1 LNLRTVLCG
10 LAAALLLAGCGS
22 QSDYK
27 NRPRPPSPITIT
39 ASVND
44 GRVEVSPKRFGAG
57 PITLVVTNQTD
68 RATDLVLETDG
79 TAGSGQAGIRQ
90 KTGPINPQGTAS
102 LKANLRQGHYKVRV
116 RGGTIRPASL
126 VVGHQRA
133 SAQNQL
139 LQP

>member
-1 LNLRTVLCG
+1 MNQRTVLCG
-10 LAAALLLAGCGS
+10 LAAALLAGCGS

-44 GRVEVSPKRFGAG
+44 GRIEVSPKRFGAG

-68 RATDLVLETDG
+68 RARDLVLETNTSAD
-79 TAGSGQAGIRQ
+79 SGQAGLRQ

-102 LKANLRQGHYKVRV
+102 LKANLRQGHYTVRV
-116 RGGTIRPASL
+116 RGGEIRPASI
-126 VVGHQRA
+126 VVGHERE